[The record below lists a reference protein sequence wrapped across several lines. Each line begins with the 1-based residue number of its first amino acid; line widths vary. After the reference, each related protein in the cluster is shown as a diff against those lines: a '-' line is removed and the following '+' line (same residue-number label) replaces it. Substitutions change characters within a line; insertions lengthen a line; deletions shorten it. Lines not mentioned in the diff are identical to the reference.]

1 MIHLLK
7 VVPCQQ
13 SIFELE
19 LRPSAKLKLKLGSKV
34 RFKLKVEWEV
44 RMKDNKKALIEFE
57 KYLQKL
63 EGKLD

>member
-19 LRPSAKLKLKLGSKV
+19 LRPSAKLKLSSKV